1 MLGSVA
7 VFALANL
14 AVKAVPRIPAHE
26 VVFFRALVTLV
37 LGWLLIRRQ
46 GISPWGV
53 NKPLL
58 LARGAAGTVALL
70 LYFHTLQHLDLGT
83 AVTLQNTSPIF
94 TILIAALWLGE
105 RPRWV
110 QIPFLALAFVGV
122 AIIKGAG
129 GGIPWPLLAMGLVAA
144 VFAGLAYNLVRAL
157 RTTDHA
163 LVVVFYFPF
172 VSLLVV
178 GPWTALRWVRP
189 DTRELGL
196 LLGVGLCTT
205 VAQILLT
212 LAYQR
217 GRAASVSA
225 STYLGV
231 VLALGFGVL
240 FWAEVPTPVQLAG
253 VAVTVAGVAFCTW
266 LGARDG

>member
-7 VFALANL
+7 TFALANV

-26 VVFFRALVTLV
+26 IVFFRALVTLV

-46 GISPWGV
+46 GLSPWGV
-53 NKPLL
+53 NKPML
-58 LARGAAGTVALL
+58 LARGAAGTLALL
-70 LYFHTLQHLDLGT
+70 LYFHTLQHLPLGT

-122 AIIKGAG
+122 AVIKGAG
-129 GGIPWPLLAMGLVAA
+129 GGVSLSMLVIALAAA
-144 VFAGLAYNLVRAL
+144 VFSGVAYNLVRRL
-157 RTTDHA
+157 RTSDHA

-172 VSLLVV
+172 VSMLVV
-178 GPWTALRWVRP
+178 GPWTVLSWVRP
-189 DTRELGL
+189 SAIELGA
-196 LLGVGLCTT
+196 LLGIGLATT

-212 LAYQR
+212 VAYQR
-217 GRAASVSA
+217 GSAANVSA

-231 VLALGFGVL
+231 VLALGFGAL
-240 FWAEVPTPVQLAG
+240 FWGEIPTAMQGLGVVVTVGG
-253 VAVTVAGVAFCTW
+253 VALCTW
-266 LGARDG
+266 LGPRG